1 MTLQGSVALA
11 FYRYAVALDVGLSAL
26 TGAKDD
32 VYGIP
37 FSFRHIAF
45 VEFLFISDL
54 YYLEAFLDEVGRE
67 LPQFFKVAVAVE
79 DSRKI
84 FGRVVGGDPKIVRHS
99 VFSFAVYCCICTVL
113 NIIISVITKN
123 IAVLPDIILYSLF
136 YPVIVQALI
145 LPVIYKLGVEKGRAA
160 VIIVLCLAIMLYI
173 FLSTALTASSIPVF
187 AAVFIVAAAAG
198 AVSFNISLTILKKQE
213 F

>member
-1 MTLQGSVALA
+1 MKG
-11 FYRYAVALDVGLSAL
+11 
-26 TGAKDD
+26 
-32 VYGIP
+32 
-37 FSFRHIAF
+37 
-45 VEFLFISDL
+45 LFIKDFYVLRKMML
-54 YYLEAFLDEVGRE
+54 YF
-67 LPQFFKVAVAVE
+67 AVIIA
-79 DSRKI
+79 
-84 FGRVVGGDPKIVRHS
+84 
-99 VFSFAVYCCICTVL
+99 VFSLLAAALKNVAFICGISFASATSVVFSAMSYDENDGWTAYVIASGINKKYIVLEKYLLGFSYCCICTVL

-187 AAVFIVAAAAG
+187 AAAFIAAAAAG

>member
-1 MTLQGSVALA
+1 MQCSVIGKSCTVKDE
-11 FYRYAVALDVGLSAL
+11 RHNM
-26 TGAKDD
+26 GAQR
-32 VYGIP
+32 
-37 FSFRHIAF
+37 F
-45 VEFLFISDL
+45 
-54 YYLEAFLDEVGRE
+54 YYLETFLDKVGRE
-67 LPQFFKVAVAVE
+67 LPQLFKVAVAVE
-79 DSRKI
+79 DGRKI

-136 YPVIVQALI
+136 YPVIAQALI

-187 AAVFIVAAAAG
+187 AAAFIVAAAAG